1 MDGKTAPEEL
11 QQLRSQIDGIDD
23 ELMALLARRFEIT
36 RQVGRLKASRQMESL
51 DAGREQEKLS
61 HLRAQA
67 EELALNPDFI
77 YNLFELL
84 FAEVVS
90 NHRRLRD
97 EHGT

>member
-11 QQLRSQIDGIDD
+11 QQLRSEIDDIDD

-36 RQVGRLKASRQMESL
+36 GKVGRLKASRQMESL

-61 HLRAQA
+61 HLRARA
-67 EELALNPDFI
+67 EELALNPDFV
-77 YNLFELL
+77 YSLFEIL

-97 EHGT
+97 EHGA